1 MDALEFRVI
10 ETIGYIDDLNTLK
23 LIVDAIASKR
33 NLKNWTVIGADITF
47 GSGEQDAKMYSEYSK
62 GVVEA
67 VGWSQ

>member
-1 MDALEFRVI
+1 MI

-23 LIVDAIASKR
+23 LIVDAIATKHD
-33 NLKNWTVIGADITF
+33 LKHWTVIGTDITY
-47 GSGEQDAKMYSEYSK
+47 GSGEEEAKMYSEYSK